1 MSSSIPE
8 GLTPEASIPEAMT
21 AAVITVSD
29 SCARGDRTDVSGPA
43 VGELLRKRNF
53 SVIGTEVVA
62 DDQSAIQKAI
72 AYWVQEAQ
80 LVVTTGGT
88 GIAER
93 DVTPEATRA
102 VCERLL
108 EGVAERMRFEG
119 AKKTPF
125 TALSRGV
132 CGVRGKSLI
141 LNLPGSPGGAVDS
154 LEAVVDLLP
163 HALQLL
169 SGNTRHE

>member
-8 GLTPEASIPEAMT
+8 GSIPQASTPEAVT

-29 SCARGDRTDVSGPA
+29 SCARGDRADVSGPA

-53 SVIGTEVVA
+53 AVIGTEVVA
-62 DDQSAIQKAI
+62 DDQSAIQNAI

-108 EGVAERMRFEG
+108 EGVAERMRYEG

-132 CGVRGKSLI
+132 CGVRGKSII
-141 LNLPGSPGGAVDS
+141 LNLPGSPSGAVDS
-154 LEAVVDLLP
+154 LEAVIDLLP

-169 SGNTRHE
+169 SGNTEHE